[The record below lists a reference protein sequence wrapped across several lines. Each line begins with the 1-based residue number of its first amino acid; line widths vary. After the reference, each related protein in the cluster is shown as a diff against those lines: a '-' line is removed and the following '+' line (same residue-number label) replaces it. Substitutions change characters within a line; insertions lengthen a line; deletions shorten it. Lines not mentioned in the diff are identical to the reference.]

1 MLQNLKLFTKMIWW
15 KFKMRK
21 FMSLVGIKS
30 RKAFTNKIDTNTKNK
45 VLNKYALL
53 LDKEK
58 KLILRENVKDIK
70 FAKNKGLKD
79 NLINRLKI
87 DDLKLRNI
95 KDSIIKI
102 SKLKDPVDFT
112 LKKWSRPNGLNI
124 RKVTIPIGVIG
135 VIFESRPNV
144 TSDVAGLCF
153 KSGNAV
159 ILKGGSESLN
169 TNRILAKLFRQAL
182 KKNNVDENYIQFVD
196 SKDRKMVDTMLSK
209 MKKYIDVIIPRGGKN
224 LVKRVQEFSNVPI
237 IGHLEGL
244 CHTFVDKDA
253 ELNMASKIIYNAK
266 LRNTSIC
273 GATETILL
281 HEKIVKKFCNPILQK
296 LENANCKIYGDKILR
311 KYYKGKLY
319 PAKEKDW
326 STEYLT
332 ATVSV
337 KVVKNSNEA
346 INHINKYGTMH
357 TDSIITKNKKTATKF
372 LKNVKSS
379 IAMHNTSTQFA
390 DGGEFGFGGEVGIST
405 NTLPPRGPVGLEQL
419 VSYKYE
425 ISSKGKIRE

>member
-1 MLQNLKLFTKMIWW
+1 MN
-15 KFKMRK
+15 
-21 FMSLVGIKS
+21 LVGIKS
-30 RKAFTNKIDTNTKNK
+30 RKASSKKIATNIKNK
-45 VLNKYALL
+45 VLNKYAQL
-53 LDKEK
+53 LDEEK
-58 KLILRENVKDIK
+58 KLILRENAKDIK
-70 FAKNKGLKD
+70 FAQNKGLKD

-87 DDLKLRNI
+87 DDLRLKNI
-95 KDSIIKI
+95 KNSIKKI
-102 SKLKDPVDFT
+102 SKLKDPVDVI
-112 LKKWSRPNGLNI
+112 LKKWNRPNGLNI
-124 RKVTIPIGVIG
+124 RRVTIPIGVIG

-159 ILKGGSESLN
+159 ILKGGSEALN
-169 TNRILAKLFRQAL
+169 TNRILAKLFRKAL

-196 SKDRKMVDTMLSK
+196 SKNRKMVDIMLSK
-209 MKKYIDVIIPRGGKN
+209 MKKYIDVIIPRGGKS

-281 HEKIVKKFCNPILQK
+281 HEKIIKKFCNPILQK
-296 LENANCKIYGDKILR
+296 LENANCKIYGDRILQ

-326 STEYLT
+326 STEYLA

-337 KVVKNSNEA
+337 KVVKSSDEA

-357 TDSIITKNKKTATKF
+357 TDSIITKNKITAMKF

-379 IAMHNTSTQFA
+379 IVMHNTSTQFA

>member
-1 MLQNLKLFTKMIWW
+1 MNRYMNLI
-15 KFKMRK
+15 
-21 FMSLVGIKS
+21 GIKA
-30 RKAFTNKIDTNTKNK
+30 RKASEGKINTNTKNK
-45 VLNKYALL
+45 VLKFYAQL
-53 LDKEK
+53 LDREK
-58 KLILRENVKDIK
+58 KSILRENIKDIK
-70 FAKNKGLKD
+70 FAKSKGLKD
-79 NLINRLKI
+79 NLVNRLKI
-87 DDLKLRNI
+87 DEIKLKEI
-95 KDSIIKI
+95 KSSINKI
-102 SKLKDPVDFT
+102 SKLKDPVNVT
-112 LKKWSRPNGLNI
+112 LKKWSRSNGLNI
-124 RKVTIPIGVIG
+124 RRVTIPIGVIG

-144 TSDVAGLCF
+144 TSDVACLCF
-153 KSGNAV
+153 KSGNVV
-159 ILKGGSESLN
+159 ILKGGSEALN

-182 KKNNVDENYIQFVD
+182 KKNNVDKNYIQFVD
-196 SKDRKMVDTMLSK
+196 SKDRKMVDVMLSK

-224 LVKRVQEFSNVPI
+224 LVKRVQEFSSIPI

-253 ELNMASKIIYNAK
+253 ELNMASNIIYNAK

-273 GATETILL
+273 GATETIIL
-281 HEKIVKKFCNPILQK
+281 HEKIVKKFCNPILKK
-296 LENANCKIYGDKILR
+296 LEDENCKIYGDNILK
-311 KYYKGKLY
+311 KYYRGKVY
-319 PAKEKDW
+319 SAKEKDW
-326 STEYLT
+326 STEYLA

-337 KVVKNSNEA
+337 KVVKSSEKA
-346 INHINKYGTMH
+346 IRHINKYGTMH
-357 TDSIITKNKKTATKF
+357 TDSIITKNKKTAKKF

>member
-1 MLQNLKLFTKMIWW
+1 MSKIMKLI
-15 KFKMRK
+15 
-21 FMSLVGIKS
+21 GIKS
-30 RKAFTNKIDTNTKNK
+30 RKASEKKVDINTKNK
-45 VLNKYALL
+45 VLNFYAKL

-58 KLILRENVKDIK
+58 KLILKENLKDVK
-70 FAKNKGLKD
+70 FAKNKGIKE
-79 NLINRLKI
+79 NLIRRLEI
-87 DDLKLRNI
+87 DEIKLKNI
-95 KDSIIKI
+95 SNSINKI
-102 SKLKDPVDFT
+102 SKLKDPVNVT

-124 RKVTIPIGVIG
+124 KRVTIPIGVIG

-159 ILKGGSESLN
+159 ILKGGSEAIN
-169 TNRILAKLFRQAL
+169 TNRILAKLFRLAL

-196 SKDRKMVDTMLSK
+196 SKNRKMVDIMLSK

-224 LVKRVQEFSNVPI
+224 LVKRVQEFSTVPT
-237 IGHLEGL
+237 IGHLEGI

-253 ELNMASKIIYNAK
+253 ELKMASNIVYNAK
-266 LRNTSIC
+266 LRNTAIC

-281 HEKIVKKFCNPILQK
+281 HEKIVKKFCNPILKK
-296 LENANCKIYGDKILR
+296 LEDENCKIYGDNILR
-311 KYYKGKLY
+311 KYYNGKVY

-332 ATVSV
+332 AAVSV
-337 KVVKNSNEA
+337 KVVKSSEEA

-357 TDSIITKNKKTATKF
+357 TDSIITKNKKTANKF

-425 ISSKGKIRE
+425 ISSKGKIRK